1 LIVLCSCPDATV
13 AADLA
18 RRVITADLAACV
30 NIVPGVRSMYVW
42 DGAVQTD
49 DEVLMVI
56 KTAAGRFPALR
67 ETLVAQHPYELPEV
81 VAMSIV
87 DGHPPYLEWL
97 AQPRGPAPGRQT

>member
-1 LIVLCSCPDATV
+1 
-13 AADLA
+13 
-18 RRVITADLAACV
+18 
-30 NIVPGVRSMYVW
+30 
-42 DGAVQTD
+42 
-49 DEVLMVI
+49 MVI